1 MPRSADEGL
10 PNLASVSLRF
20 GQVTNDPDVTKGGG
34 QTNFP
39 RAATSDFPQGGP
51 QPYDYFDCS
60 KGLSVYPQEGK
71 VIIFYSMLPN
81 GHLIAS
87 DCV

>member
-39 RAATSDFPQGGP
+39 RAATSEFPQGGP

-71 VIIFYSMLPN
+71 VEAL
-81 GHLIAS
+81 
-87 DCV
+87 

>member
-1 MPRSADEGL
+1 
-10 PNLASVSLRF
+10 
-20 GQVTNDPDVTKGGG
+20 VTNDPDVTKGGG

-39 RAATSDFPQGGP
+39 RAATSEFPQGGP

-71 VIIFYSMLPN
+71 VEAI
-81 GHLIAS
+81 
-87 DCV
+87 